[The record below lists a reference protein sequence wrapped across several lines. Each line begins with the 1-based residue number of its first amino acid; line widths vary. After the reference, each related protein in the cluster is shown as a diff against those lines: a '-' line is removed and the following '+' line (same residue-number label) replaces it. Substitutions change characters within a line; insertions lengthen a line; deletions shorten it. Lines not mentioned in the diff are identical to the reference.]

1 MPAFSGRHPAPPPP
15 DTARLSL
22 RRPGLED
29 LDGLAALYAKP
40 GPMRFL
46 NAGQPRS
53 YAETR
58 ELLGRIM
65 GHWEQHGF
73 GYLVTYPVGG
83 GPLIG
88 RCGLKYM
95 VEDPSTVELAYLFD
109 DAFWGQGLA
118 TEVGHALLR
127 WGFETLELP
136 RIVALADPDNLASLR
151 VMRKLGMHPDGRCLD
166 AGDEVLRYA
175 LTREAWRAAGG

>member
-1 MPAFSGRHPAPPPP
+1 MPAFSGQHPAPPPP
-15 DTARLSL
+15 DTARLRL
-22 RRPGLED
+22 RRPTLED

-46 NAGQPRS
+46 NAGKPRPYEES
-53 YAETR
+53 R

-65 GHWEQHGF
+65 GHWERHGF
-73 GYLVTYPVGG
+73 GYLVVYPVEG

-95 VEDPSTVELAYLFD
+95 LEEPDTVELAYLFD
-109 DAFWGQGLA
+109 DTHWGRGLA
-118 TEVGHALLR
+118 TEVSHALLR

-136 RIVALADPDNLASLR
+136 RIVAVADPDNLASQR
-151 VMRKLGMHPDGRCLD
+151 VMQKVGMAFEGRC
-166 AGDEVLRYA
+166 RYEGEEA
-175 LTREAWRAAGG
+175 VRYVLTREAWRSARR